1 MLYVFRLWRQCANL
15 SSLKSIPSACLTAGC
30 LIKMIQEN
38 GCIMFKLVIVSASH
52 SRHEIAYG
60 GDHRPF
66 HAQKRVPHET
76 IAGCCSAHAME
87 PWGGATRAISLRKR
101 EGEASKRLQP
111 AWIHNLSNCP
121 FRVTARPLYA
131 APRQRGSNCTTLGPR
146 RFYQGMGRPLQAATR
161 GVTTSRS
168 YIVFTGTFYNLII
181 SSTPEE
187 YRGTV
192 QSSAGIHVHV
202 CIL

>member
-1 MLYVFRLWRQCANL
+1 MRKKLQIRYFEL
-15 SSLKSIPSACLTAGC
+15 SATTSPSP
-30 LIKMIQEN
+30 
-38 GCIMFKLVIVSASH
+38 
-52 SRHEIAYG
+52 EIAYR

-66 HAQKRVPHET
+66 QAKKRIPHET
-76 IAGCCSAHAME
+76 NAGCCSAHATE

-168 YIVFTGTFYNLII
+168 YIVFTGTFYNRII
-181 SSTPEE
+181 SSTCNL
-187 YRGTV
+187 RTV
-192 QSSAGIHVHV
+192 VSTYVPLEVQYVRYS
-202 CIL
+202 LQL